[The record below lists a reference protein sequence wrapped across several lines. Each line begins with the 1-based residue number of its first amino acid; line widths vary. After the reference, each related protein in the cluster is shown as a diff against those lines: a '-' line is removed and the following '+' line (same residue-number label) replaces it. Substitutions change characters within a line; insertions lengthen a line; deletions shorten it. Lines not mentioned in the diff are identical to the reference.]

1 MVRDGV
7 VLENLQR
14 VQMEEVGDQSEDALL
29 ARTVVAQKM
38 AEDQAVVMVVVDR
51 HLLDSIQQWITWQQ
65 KAQKAKAFSHHF
77 YFSAEVNFFM

>member
-14 VQMEEVGDQSEDALL
+14 AQMEEVGDQSEDALL

-51 HLLDSIQQWITWQQ
+51 HLLDSIQQ
-65 KAQKAKAFSHHF
+65 
-77 YFSAEVNFFM
+77 

>member
-29 ARTVVAQKM
+29 ARTVMAQKA
-38 AEDQAVVMVVVDR
+38 AEDQAEVNQLAAVVDR
-51 HLLDSIQQWITWQQ
+51 HLLDSIQQ
-65 KAQKAKAFSHHF
+65 
-77 YFSAEVNFFM
+77 